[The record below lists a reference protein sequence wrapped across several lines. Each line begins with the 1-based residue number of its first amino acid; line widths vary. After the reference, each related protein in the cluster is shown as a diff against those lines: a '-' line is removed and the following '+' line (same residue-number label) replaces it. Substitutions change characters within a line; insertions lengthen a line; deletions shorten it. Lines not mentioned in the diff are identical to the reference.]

1 MVTNVNNVV
10 SPIDK
15 TNSKVPAAKSAVLEP
30 GKDTPVVGKKAPV
43 EPPPPVPIDLQKTVE
58 QLAEFINSNARGL
71 SFRVDQSSG
80 RTVVTVLNPNSGE
93 VIRQIPS
100 EEFLQVADALR
111 RSGDLRLVDKQ
122 A

>member
-1 MVTNVNNVV
+1 MVTNVNTVV

-15 TNSKVPAAKSAVLEP
+15 TNSKVPEAKSAVLEA
-30 GKDTPVVGKKAPV
+30 GKEAPVVGKKAPV
-43 EPPPPVPIDLQKTVE
+43 EPPPLALIDLEKTIE
-58 QLAEFINSNARGL
+58 QISEYVNNNARGL
-71 SFRVDQSSG
+71 SFRVDESSG

-111 RSGDLRLVDKQ
+111 RSGDLHLVDRQ